1 MSIDNTKRCLNV
13 YRKEIAK
20 LKGIKTRKKSS
31 KIKVMEMKPLPKTL
45 VDTHSTDIISMD
57 YLYVQGIPFHQSI
70 TTSYKFRTIEALR
83 GKKKPRGKDVIAQ
96 SKRALNVY
104 HARKITISQ
113 LNVDNEF
120 GVMVEE
126 LRPMPVNIVGAGE
139 HVGDIER
146 SNRTVQERTRCHVH
160 RLPFSV
166 YPVEMVCGC
175 LIKVTKD
182 LNMEIAGDGV
192 CKEL

>member
-1 MSIDNTKRCLNV
+1 
-13 YRKEIAK
+13 
-20 LKGIKTRKKSS
+20 
-31 KIKVMEMKPLPKTL
+31 MKPLPKTL

-83 GKKKPRGKDVIAQ
+83 GKKKPKGKDVIAQ

-104 HARKITISQ
+104 HAREITISQ

-126 LRPMPVNIVGAGE
+126 VRPMPVNIVSAGE
-139 HVGDIER
+139 HVCEIER

-182 LNMEIAGDGV
+182 INMEIAVDGV
-192 CKEL
+192 CKELLPGTLIT